1 MRYYVELNDE
11 LLRDLDACSL
21 ESCQYNLSAE
31 QVADLRDYVEDLGYD
46 WQEIAYVQRMLA
58 VA

>member
-11 LLRDLDACSL
+11 ILRSLDACTL

-31 QVADLRDYVEDLGYD
+31 QVADLRDYVEHLGYD
-46 WQEIAYVQRMLA
+46 WLEIAYVQRMLA
-58 VA
+58 TA